1 MRRNLLITICILI
14 LSSVCLFA
22 ETSLG
27 SIRFDYNIFKES
39 VGTVSSVYFVDANGN
54 RVTQSPIDMNID
66 NTFDSYTTPQLY
78 FVQENNLKADDSVRR
93 VKLYFSFFT
102 PSDGN
107 NAGFKGNYAV
117 FLWRLN
123 DPTNIASGLKS
134 KRDKALNTAIRR
146 DMDFGLDNSNSQNGE
161 PIACYYPLSFAFDGT
176 YEIDNGKMT
185 EIHYLDTYQPG
196 EYSAT
201 ITVELQGN

>member
-54 RVTQSPIDMNID
+54 RVSQTPIDMNID

-78 FVQENNLKADDSVRR
+78 FVQENNLKDTDPTRR

-107 NAGFKGNYAV
+107 NAGFKGNYAI

-146 DMDFGLDNSNSQNGE
+146 DMDFAIDNSGSQNGE
-161 PIACYYPLSFAFDGT
+161 PVACYYPLSFAFDGT

-185 EIHYLDTYQPG
+185 EIHYLETYQPG

>member
-27 SIRFDYNIFKES
+27 SIRFYYNIFKES

-185 EIHYLDTYQPG
+185 EIHYLDTYYPG